1 MVSMFMLAPVK
12 LPSRVCTQLIVAS
25 IGRVAETERT
35 ACHSIAQ
42 SQRLSLHQ
50 ITVLVKQ
57 FCIQHTTDV
66 RRTHFTFPQH
76 ISSIPDSITQE
87 ITGVVHV
94 HRDYLLGC
102 LLCIGGHLTDK
113 KSQRVIVHLALH
125 NRKTRI
131 CDKHTDLFCF
141 TLTPFLPHNLFLCLT
156 SLNDFIRPQIRVVF
170 GVADS
175 FQHVSPCLLLWEIP
189 IKTIQ
194 IEHHGLAT
202 CPHTFKFCYHITNPC
217 IMRV

>member
-1 MVSMFMLAPVK
+1 M
-12 LPSRVCTQLIVAS
+12 
-25 IGRVAETERT
+25 
-35 ACHSIAQ
+35 
-42 SQRLSLHQ
+42 
-50 ITVLVKQ
+50 
-57 FCIQHTTDV
+57 
-66 RRTHFTFPQH
+66 
-76 ISSIPDSITQE
+76 
-87 ITGVVHV
+87 

-131 CDKHTDLFCF
+131 CDKHTDMSCF
-141 TLTPFLPHNLFLCLT
+141 TLTHFLPHNLFLCLT

-202 CPHTFKFCYHITNPC
+202 CPHTYKFCYHITNPC
-217 IMRV
+217 IMRVWVITYAHMQRHRLSCHLWRCTNSQVHEHIDHITLKSQQTICARLYIHSSFQKAGIRFSQPIPPEIYAHNFLAIFLF